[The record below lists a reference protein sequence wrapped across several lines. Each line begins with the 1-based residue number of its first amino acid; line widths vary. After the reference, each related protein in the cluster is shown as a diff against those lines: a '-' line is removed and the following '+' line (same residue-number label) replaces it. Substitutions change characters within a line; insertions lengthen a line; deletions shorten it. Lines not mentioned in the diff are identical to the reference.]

1 MGRPEYITNL
11 QEIINTEDPVII
23 LGGKQTNSGNYLSTP
38 ESSLAINANSPNGER
53 AFKFIQ
59 WVLSETTQADQFKV
73 NFVPVHNQA
82 LQARIQAATPLG
94 SRAQQ
99 SIAQYQ
105 ELLNNDFDIQTYLD
119 GKFSN
124 EIFWPLWQEYLNDK
138 ITVEEF
144 SKQLSDKT
152 DIYLQEL

>member
-1 MGRPEYITNL
+1 MYAEKK
-11 QEIINTEDPVII
+11 EDS
-23 LGGKQTNSGNYLSTP
+23 GGYLAQP
-38 ESSLAINANSPNGER
+38 YGSLAINANSPNGER

-73 NFVPVHNQA
+73 NYTPVHSQA
-82 LQARIQAATPLG
+82 LQTRIQASAPLG
-94 SRAQQ
+94 SQAQQ

-105 ELLNNDFDIQTYLD
+105 ELLNSDFDIQTYLD

-124 EIFWPLWQEYLNDK
+124 EIFMPLWQEYLNDK

-144 SKQLSDKT
+144 SRQLSDKT